1 MTWRSTWNLQRV
13 KSFTCCVASLA
24 NILTSS
30 SLQGPKPVFR
40 RADIR
45 RIPGGYPADIR
56 RKSGGY
62 PPSGG
67 VLRMDFPWRRGR
79 ISLPIGWNREESG
92 GGRGPV
98 RPDLPSPLSSLF
110 RPMGREMRPLSSVT
124 SRKIHP
130 EDSSG
135 ARISALRKTG
145 FGGSCSSTKARAQN
159 VHFSRC
165 IQKSFMC
172 SELYISLILC
182 CPSTSPPTT
191 TTPPHPVKILLLLPS
206 LVYVFCGELF
216 HFNWW

>member
-1 MTWRSTWNLQRV
+1 MYWTIISHHDVAVNMEPSTCQKFYVLRSITRQHTYI
-13 KSFTCCVASLA
+13 FIAP
-24 NILTSS
+24 
-30 SLQGPKPVFR
+30 GPKTRFPE
-40 RADIR
+40 
-45 RIPGGYPADIR
+45 
-56 RKSGGY
+56 GGY

-67 VLRMDFPWRRGR
+67 VLRMSAGYPPGIR
-79 ISLPIGWNREESG
+79 
-92 GGRGPV
+92 
-98 RPDLPSPLSSLF
+98 
-110 RPMGREMRPLSSVT
+110 
-124 SRKIHP
+124 
-130 EDSSG
+130 
-135 ARISALRKTG
+135 RISALRKTG